1 MKKNLLILLFIF
13 IIISSCNCNLFN
25 NDDLGNTPIS
35 IPEYALYGM
44 LKTNEADYVAV
55 IDMEKDSI
63 VGYQRITKEREY
75 IEDFCLGS
83 DNLLYIPITYS
94 YLYIVEEI
102 GNEIRILDP
111 KEGTVEGTITTD
123 YCPKSITLLPDNK
136 AFVFHYFVKTGDTA
150 ETNSIIDLG
159 GKAVIKKIISYL
171 GGGCVGN
178 EIFQDLNNEFWI
190 FSNSPVS
197 DNTYII
203 KYLTSIDTLGE
214 RVLLDNEFNGSQ
226 FYTSSAFFV
235 SETKLYAKAY
245 SPQNGITVYD
255 FPSGKITGFIETS
268 ETIESNMRII
278 FLPNNKVYVS
288 HNDYSCTDGSD
299 NYIEVIDANTDAVIN
314 TIEVCKG
321 PFYMVYSEAMNK
333 VYIGSIHENSIAVVD
348 PNTDTLIKIIKGDA
362 KGSEEN
368 RYYRLLTNK

>member
-13 IIISSCNCNLFN
+13 FIISSCNCNLFN

-94 YLYIVEEI
+94 YLYMVEEI

-111 KEGTVEGTITTD
+111 KEGTIEGTITTE
-123 YCPKSITLLPDNK
+123 YCPQVIFLLPDNK

-150 ETNSIIDLG
+150 MTNSIIDLD
-159 GKAVIKKIISYL
+159 KRIVIKKIISYL
-171 GGGCVGN
+171 GGGGEN
-178 EIFQDLNNEFWI
+178 DIFQDFNGQFWI
-190 FSNSPVS
+190 LSNSPVS
-197 DNTYII
+197 DSTYII
-203 KYLTSIDTLGE
+203 KYLTSTDTLGE

-226 FYTSSAFFV
+226 FYISSAFFV
-235 SETKLYAKAY
+235 SETKLYGKTY
-245 SPQNGITVYD
+245 SQQKGIAVYD

-268 ETIESNMRII
+268 ETIESERHII

-288 HNDYSCTDGSD
+288 HADYSCTDGSD
-299 NYIEVIDANTDAVIN
+299 NYIEVIDANTDAVIK

-321 PFYMVYSEAMNK
+321 PAYMIYSEAMNK
-333 VYIGSIHENSIAVVD
+333 VYIGSIHENAIAVVD
-348 PNTDTLIKIIKGDA
+348 PNTDTLIKIIKGETKDS
-362 KGSEEN
+362 GEN
-368 RYYRLLTNK
+368 RYCRLLTNK